1 MGLLSFLKSTPSEIS
16 QGTAPFPASSNTHIS
31 GDQIGSI
38 MIAPEA
44 PQIDPANPG
53 ATATQP
59 QSAKEVTL
67 PTPTLADTAPAPL
80 GAFDVSR
87 QIKP

>member
-1 MGLLSFLKSTPSEIS
+1 MPQDTMPL
-16 QGTAPFPASSNTHIS
+16 AASSDAHIG

-53 ATATQP
+53 ATATQT
-59 QSAKEVTL
+59 QAAKGVTL

-87 QIKP
+87 QIKQ